1 MFAWPVLML
10 LPPPFTFHTL
20 MQSLL
25 QVSAL
30 LLPASVSSFPEAP
43 ALGHWCRFCFYTGV
57 PTLGPKRHLKEVKD
71 QRWE

>member
-30 LLPASVSSFPEAP
+30 LLPASCLQLPRSSCTWP
-43 ALGHWCRFCFYTGV
+43 LVQVCFYTGA
-57 PTLGPKRHLKEVKD
+57 PALGPKRHLKEVKD